1 MNNIKNRLEEL
12 LPDYA
17 FGRINEKDK
26 SFFEENIKD
35 FPELMDELEQIQ
47 RVFQKVESVDF
58 DGLMKKNSR
67 NVSVKVM
74 RNIKKSRPSL
84 FLQFLQPKNL
94 LPTLG
99 LVVMAYITFF
109 VGFDN
114 PYYKPSSTA
123 VNEIQVFN
131 EMDLVALGNE
141 IDIDQLFIR
150 ESDLISFAES
160 SVDDDVLSDFE
171 FSLSTENYYDG
182 VESYVGSSQYLPLE
196 KLIDELSEDEFQ
208 EIIKDM
214 YDENYQI

>member
-114 PYYKPSSTA
+114 PYYRPSSRA
-123 VNEIQVFN
+123 VNEIQVFG
-131 EMDLVALGNE
+131 EMDLVALSNE

-182 VESYVGSSQYLPLE
+182 VESYIGSSQYLPLE